1 MAASA
6 KLQPSQLG
14 LANLVIHGRMNL
26 PEDLEMHVV
35 AMTPR
40 NLIQRIS
47 LIAAALSTTQS
58 AYRLVLQS
66 PRTITPQF
74 ADANP
79 EYKKILMNQSA
90 VREKNLGNIE
100 SMLRSVYG
108 YVGELEEEDGT
119 VVINSPDEY
128 LKRMIAEIQSWEK
141 DPAPLQRHLASLQAK
156 HTSVES

>member
-90 VREKNLGNIE
+90 
-100 SMLRSVYG
+100 
-108 YVGELEEEDGT
+108 
-119 VVINSPDEY
+119 
-128 LKRMIAEIQSWEK
+128 
-141 DPAPLQRHLASLQAK
+141 
-156 HTSVES
+156 